1 MNIPDT
7 IVAEIKAYLHKQAD
21 RGDLEAQ
28 TLLAQLEQVD
38 NFSQETATRE
48 MLSPPPEKALGC

>member
-1 MNIPDT
+1 MNISDT
-7 IVAEIKAYLHKQAD
+7 IVAEIKIYLNKQAD

-38 NFSQETATRE
+38 NLSQKTVTRE